1 MSRAMLTNGIEIVT
15 LIICSTAWLLAAGM
29 LTLDRLG
36 RLPSRHARNIR
47 AFRLQAVAILAMM
60 TGAVITEISTMAG
73 WPRSLRVGLDVVDI
87 LLGLA
92 LVTCV
97 IIATSMRNA
106 QAEPSV
112 EAGSVTASPH

>member
-1 MSRAMLTNGIEIVT
+1 MLTHAIEITT
-15 LIICSTAWLLAAGM
+15 LIICSAAWLLAAGT

-36 RLPSRHARNIR
+36 RLPSRYAGNVS

-60 TGAVITEISTMAG
+60 TGAVITEVSTMAG
-73 WPRSLRVGLDVVDI
+73 WPHALRDGLDVVDI
-87 LLGLA
+87 VLGLA

-106 QAEPSV
+106 RVDPAV
-112 EAGSVTASPH
+112 EAGSVTASPQ